1 MEKIFQEEIMAI
13 VPKYV
18 DSKGN
23 CTVLHRKDL
32 DLLVLDKT
40 IRTVIRL
47 VGKHYMMDLNSMKER
62 YSPLLS
68 SRNLIPIP
76 LSRKDILIP
85 FKTRVPMYKND
96 GAFSYVNMK
105 YIRDIKKNHKTTTL
119 ILEDGLEIDCLSTI
133 DTVNKHIRNG
143 KIISRC
149 YEDRYMGVGESEV
162 HYNSLIPASKADIE
176 MLNRKLEEIVRK
188 RRD

>member
-13 VPKYV
+13 VPEYV

-23 CTVLHRKDL
+23 CTILHRKDL
-32 DLLVLDKT
+32 DYLVLDKT
-40 IRTVIRL
+40 IKTVIRL
-47 VGKHYMMDLNSMKER
+47 VGKHYMMDLNSVKDR

-76 LSRKDILIP
+76 LSRRDILIP
-85 FKTRVPMYKND
+85 MKTRIPMYKND
-96 GAFSYVNMK
+96 GAFGYINMK
-105 YIRDIKKNHKTTTL
+105 YINDIKKNGKTTTV
-119 ILEDGLEIDCLSTI
+119 ILENGLEIECLCGI
-133 DTVNKHIRNG
+133 DTVNKYLRNG

-149 YEDRYMGVGESEV
+149 YEDRAMGVREPEA
-162 HYNSLIPASKADIE
+162 HYNSLIPATKADIE